1 MFTGLVTAQGSITRI
16 TRGDDWHMTIAVSSD
31 ALPRAMGDSISV
43 NGICLTVVAFGAEDF
58 SVTLSSETVRIT
70 TAQHWK
76 EGDTVNLEPA
86 LALGDR
92 LGGHI
97 VSGHVDGIA
106 EVVSVTPSGESAI
119 WEFRAPKVL
128 AKYIAAKGSVTLDGV
143 SLTVNRAEG
152 DQFSVMIIPHTAS
165 VTSFGA
171 KKAGDSINLEVDMLA
186 RYVERLLQGAA

>member
-1 MFTGLVTAQGSITRI
+1 MFTGLVTAQGRITRI
-16 TRGDDWHMTIAVSSD
+16 TRGDDWHMTIAAAGDV
-31 ALPRAMGDSISV
+31 PRAMGDSISV
-43 NGICLTVVAFGAEDF
+43 NGICLTVTAFDADSF
-58 SVTLSSETVRIT
+58 SVTLSSETVNVT
-70 TAQHWK
+70 TANGWR

-106 EVVSVTPSGESAI
+106 QLLSVTPSGESAV
-119 WEFRAPKVL
+119 WEFRAPATL

-143 SLTVNRAEG
+143 SLTVNRVEG
-152 DQFSVMIIPHTAS
+152 DRFFVMVIPHTAS
-165 VTSFGA
+165 VTTFGA
-171 KKAGDSINLEVDMLA
+171 KKAGDSVNLEVDMLA